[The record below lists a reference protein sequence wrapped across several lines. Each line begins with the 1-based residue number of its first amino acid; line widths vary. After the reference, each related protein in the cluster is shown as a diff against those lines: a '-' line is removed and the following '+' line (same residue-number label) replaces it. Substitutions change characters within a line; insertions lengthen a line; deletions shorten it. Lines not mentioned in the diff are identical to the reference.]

1 VPEYPLY
8 DITPFSTLDYP
19 QHLAAIFWFAGC
31 NMRCDYCYNRDIV
44 FSKGTLRCT
53 EALAFLKERI
63 GLLDAVVLSGGEATL
78 YNELIP
84 FAKAIKALGFKIKL
98 DTNGTQPHVILA
110 LLEASLIDF
119 VSLDYKAPPSK
130 FETTTHHK
138 NFDAFNESLML
149 LINSDLDFEV
159 RTTVHTD
166 MLDENDINMIIED
179 LHVKNYR
186 GTYYI
191 QNFLY
196 DENTIGKLKQPL
208 KPLDTSKLKSLLHV
222 KFRN

>member
-1 VPEYPLY
+1 
-8 DITPFSTLDYP
+8 
-19 QHLAAIFWFAGC
+19 
-31 NMRCDYCYNRDIV
+31 MRCDYCYNSDIV
-44 FSKGTLRCT
+44 FSKGTLSSND
-53 EALAFLKERI
+53 ALLFLKGRI

-78 YNELIP
+78 YSELIP
-84 FAKAIKALGFKIKL
+84 FAKAIKELGFKIKL
-98 DTNGTQPHVILA
+98 DTNGTNPDVISK
-110 LLEASLIDF
+110 LLEASLVDF
-119 VSLDYKAPPSK
+119 ISLDYKAPPSK
-130 FETTTHHK
+130 FEAITHHK

-149 LINSDLDFEV
+149 LINTNLDFEV

-166 MLDENDINMIIED
+166 LLDENDINVIIED
-179 LHVKNYR
+179 LHVKGYQ

-208 KPLDTSKLKSLLHV
+208 KQLDTSKLKPLLHV